1 MNKKSTIMKIAG
13 TGANGSKEDYDTALK
28 APDPGPR
35 ISDVSDSVSGPDPCK
50 EMPPGS
56 GSGSRR

>member
-1 MNKKSTIMKIAG
+1 MKIAG

-35 ISDVSDSVSGPDPCK
+35 ISDVSDSVSDPDPYK